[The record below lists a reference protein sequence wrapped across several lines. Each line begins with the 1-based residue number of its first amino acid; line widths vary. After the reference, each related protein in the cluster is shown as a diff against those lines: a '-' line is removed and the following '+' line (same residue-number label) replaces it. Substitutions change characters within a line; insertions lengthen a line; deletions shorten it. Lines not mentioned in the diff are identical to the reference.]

1 MSAPTNGTQAG
12 INGPMGDLR
21 FPGAA
26 GRYVYF
32 CRAGGFLP
40 TRAAWMAFPG
50 GEIKVSRAPETST
63 GPALGGLD
71 LGAATAGC
79 LLQKWGKPR

>member
-1 MSAPTNGTQAG
+1 MSAPTNRIQAG

-50 GEIKVSRAPETST
+50 GEIKVSRAST
-63 GPALGGLD
+63 RHALGGPD
-71 LGAATAGC
+71 LGAATA
-79 LLQKWGKPR
+79 